1 MIKDEIA
8 FRQKYNMEAAH
19 TVSKFYTDI
28 DMVTELS
35 NDKLVLHEFKKDT
48 LNHTP
53 EEIIKTKQWKTIR
66 KLAGT
71 DNYAIYSTHN
81 EEISDKDIPFEN
93 LIVRY
98 VELNGQALDF
108 PAGISLQKY
117 LNKIA
122 SVGMYYITVK
132 YPDQVKEE
140 IALISPEEGEKWTS
154 TQYWAEKCAFKTEE
168 ECLEY
173 IKKRYEKEFNRSYI
187 YSIHYAES
195 TSSAKVVHRYTYPE
209 TIGL

>member
-1 MIKDEIA
+1 MIKDEVA

-19 TVSKFYTDI
+19 TISKFYTDI

-35 NDKLVLHEFKKDT
+35 NGKLVLHEFKKDT

-53 EEIIKTKQWKTIR
+53 AEIIETKQWKTIR

-93 LIVRY
+93 LTVRY

-122 SVGMYYITVK
+122 SVGMYFVRVK
-132 YPDQVKEE
+132 YLDGTEE
-140 IALISPEEGEKWTS
+140 IALVSPEEGEKWT
-154 TQYWAEKCAFKTEE
+154 TKCYWAEKCTFKSEE
-168 ECLEY
+168 EAVQY
-173 IKKRYEKEFNRSYI
+173 IKKRYEKEFNQKYKYI
-187 YSIHYAES
+187 LYRVES
-195 TSSAKVVHRYTYPE
+195 ETKIERVHVYTYE
-209 TIGL
+209 EMIGL

>member
-1 MIKDEIA
+1 MIKSDIA

-19 TVSKFYTDI
+19 TVSKFYSDI

-35 NDKLVLHEFKKDT
+35 NDKLVLHEFKLDT
-48 LNHTP
+48 LNHIP
-53 EEIIKTKQWKTIR
+53 EEIVKTKQWKTIR
-66 KLAGT
+66 RLAGT
-71 DNYAIYSTHN
+71 DTYAIYSTHH

-93 LIVRY
+93 LTVRY
-98 VELNGQALDF
+98 VELNGQPIEF

-154 TQYWAEKCAFKTEE
+154 TQYWAGKNTFKTEE
-168 ECLEY
+168 DCVKY

-209 TIGL
+209 IIGL

>member
-1 MIKDEIA
+1 MIKDEVA

-19 TVSKFYTDI
+19 TVSKFYSDI

-53 EEIIKTKQWKTIR
+53 EEIIQTKQWKTIR

-122 SVGMYYITVK
+122 SIGMYFIRVK
-132 YPDQVKEE
+132 YTEGNEE
-140 IALISPEEGEKWTS
+140 IALVSPEEGEKWT
-154 TQYWAEKCAFKTEE
+154 TREYWSEKCTFKTED
-168 ECLEY
+168 ECKEY
-173 IKKRYEKEFNRSYI
+173 INKRYEKEFNRSYI
-187 YSIHYAES
+187 YSIYYVES
-195 TSSAKVVHRYTYPE
+195 ISSVKLVHRYTYEE

>member
-1 MIKDEIA
+1 MIRDEVA
-8 FRQKYNMEAAH
+8 FRQKYNMESANNIA
-19 TVSKFYTDI
+19 KFYSDI
-28 DMVTELS
+28 DMITELS
-35 NDKLVLHEFKKDT
+35 NGKLVLHEFKKDT

-53 EEIIKTKQWKTIR
+53 AEIIQTKQWKIISQ
-66 KLAGT
+66 LAST

-93 LIVRY
+93 LKVRY

-122 SVGMYYITVK
+122 SVGMYYIKVK
-132 YPDQVKEE
+132 YSDGAEE
-140 IALISPEEGEKWTS
+140 VALKSPEEGEKWT
-154 TQYWAEKCAFKTEE
+154 TKEYWAEKCAFKSEE
-168 ECLEY
+168 DCKEY
-173 IKKRYEKEFNRSYI
+173 INKRYEKAFNRPYI
-187 YSIHYAES
+187 YSIYFVES
-195 TSSAKVVHRYTYPE
+195 TSSVKLVHRYTYEE